1 MNDSSSFI
9 IKRDGSKV
17 DFDPSRIQVAIEKAL
32 VATGQKTIDSLKI
45 TEKVCQDLFKLS
57 SLPSVEKCQDLVEEE
72 LMSFGYHKTAKAYIL
87 YREERNK
94 KRGMVIPDEWKKKA
108 KDAVSYFDSVYN
120 YIVYLRTY
128 ARWLEDKGRRETWP
142 ETVDRFM
149 DCMKETVKDMLSEV
163 EYEELRQSILHMEVM
178 PSMRM
183 LQFSGDAA
191 RRNNV
196 CAYNCSY
203 IAPTK
208 LVHFHD
214 TMSIL
219 MSGTGVGYSIESKY
233 ISKLPVIKKQTG
245 DILGTHVVGDSRE
258 GWCEAFLLGL
268 ETWYDG
274 KDIIFDYSQ
283 VRKAGARLKTTGGRA
298 SGPQPLKD
306 LLDFSRKLIL
316 DKQESQLS
324 TINVHDL
331 MCKIGNIVV
340 CGGVRRCLAKGSRV
354 AARFGYRPIETI
366 KVGDEVVTE
375 KEFQKV
381 TAVFDQGE
389 QKVLEIRYM
398 DEGVLKC
405 TANHRVAVGDADE
418 YVWVEAGK
426 LSVGDNLVY
435 LSRYDSLGPVI
446 LGIAPIKSIK
456 ELEGTV
462 QTYDIEV
469 EEDHCFF
476 CENVLVHNSSLIS
489 ISDLSDE
496 AMRHAKDGNYW
507 NTHPDRGMANNS
519 AAYNKPPTDKELM
532 EEWLSLA
539 KSGSGE
545 RGIFNRS
552 NLFEQL
558 PERRIKLLGELIKD
572 MGTNPCI
579 AGDTWIQTV
588 DGPMQV
594 HELVGNPVNLTVNGK
609 ERKVLS
615 KGFYKTGNKRVMKIT
630 TENGL
635 GIVATPN
642 HPFIV
647 RDKEGRENKTE
658 LININVGDLV
668 CLDGMEPVAVRS
680 IESSKKPIDVYD
692 VTVEGHE
699 FIANGF
705 RVGNCGEILLL
716 PLEFCNLSSAILRAD
731 DTRDTI
737 IRKIRLATIL
747 GTYQSMLT
755 DFKNISPEWKKLAEL
770 ERLLGVSING
780 QRDCRYLQE
789 NVELLDVLK
798 ETAIETNRI
807 YAKRFGINQSAA
819 VTAIKPEG
827 TSSQTFNT
835 SSGLH
840 TRHAPFYIRR
850 VRISATDPLAMLL
863 IAEGV
868 PHFPENGQTIDNVN
882 TWVFEFPQKSPEGSI
897 CRKDL
902 TALDQLNY
910 WKEVKV
916 RYTEHNPSCTIS
928 VGEDE
933 WITCLNWLRENW
945 NIVGGLSFLPRNDN
959 DRVYTLSPY
968 EEITEEEYNRR
979 VKDMPDVDFS
989 KLILY
994 EKEDHTER
1002 KQQFACV
1009 GDKCEMV

>member
-32 VATGQKTIDSLKI
+32 SATGQKTIDSLKI

-94 KRGMVIPDEWKKKA
+94 LRGQVIPDEWKKKA

-128 ARWLEDKGRRETWP
+128 ARWLEDKSRRETWP
-142 ETVDRFM
+142 ETVDRYM
-149 DCMKETVKDMLSEV
+149 DCMKETVKDMLSDI
-163 EYEELRQSILHMEVM
+163 EYEELRQAILNMEVM
-178 PSMRM
+178 GSMRL
-183 LQFSGDAA
+183 LQFSGSAVK
-191 RRNNV
+191 RNNV

-214 TMSIL
+214 SMSIL
-219 MSGTGVGYSIESKY
+219 MSGTGTGFSIESKY

-245 DILGTHVVGDSRE
+245 EILPVHVVGDSRE
-258 GWCEAFLLGL
+258 GWCETFLLGL

-274 KDIIFDYSQ
+274 KDITFDYSQ

-298 SGPQPLKD
+298 SGPGPLKD

-316 DKQESQLS
+316 DKQEGQLS

-331 MCKIGNIVV
+331 MCKIGKIVV
-340 CGGVRRCLAKGSRV
+340 CGGVRRCLAKGSQV
-354 AARFGYRPIETI
+354 AARFGYKPIEDI

-375 KEFQKV
+375 KGFRKV
-381 TAVFDQGE
+381 TATFYQGE
-389 QKVLEIRYM
+389 QKVLEIRYK
-398 DEGVLKC
+398 DEGKLKC
-405 TANHRVAVGDADE
+405 TTNHRVAVGDADE

-426 LSVGDNLVY
+426 LSVDDNLVY

-446 LGIAPIKSIK
+446 LNVAPILSIE

-507 NTHPDRGMANNS
+507 NSHPDRCMSNNS
-519 AAYNKPPTDKELM
+519 AAYNRPPTDKELM

-572 MGTNPCI
+572 MGTNPC
-579 AGDTWIQTV
+579 
-588 DGPMQV
+588 
-594 HELVGNPVNLTVNGK
+594 
-609 ERKVLS
+609 
-615 KGFYKTGNKRVMKIT
+615 
-630 TENGL
+630 
-635 GIVATPN
+635 
-642 HPFIV
+642 
-647 RDKEGRENKTE
+647 
-658 LININVGDLV
+658 
-668 CLDGMEPVAVRS
+668 
-680 IESSKKPIDVYD
+680 
-692 VTVEGHE
+692 
-699 FIANGF
+699 
-705 RVGNCGEILLL
+705 GEILLL
-716 PLEFCNLSSAILRAD
+716 PLEFCNLSSVILRAN
-731 DTRDTI
+731 DTKDTI
-737 IRKIRLATIL
+737 IRKVRLATIL

-780 QRDCRYLQE
+780 QRDCKYLQE
-789 NVELLDVLK
+789 NVEILDVLK
-798 ETAIETNRI
+798 QTAIDTNI
-807 YAKRFGINQSAA
+807 EYAKRFGINQSSA
-819 VTAIKPEG
+819 VTAVKPEG

-840 TRHAPFYIRR
+840 ARHAEFYIRR
-850 VRISATDPLAMLL
+850 LRISATDPLAMLL

-868 PHFPENGQTIDNVN
+868 PHFPENGQTTENVN

-897 CRKDL
+897 CKKDL

-933 WITCLNWLRENW
+933 WINCLNWLRDNW
-945 NIVGGLSFLPRNDN
+945 NIVGGLSFLPRNDDN
-959 DRVYTLSPY
+959 NFYALSPY
-968 EEITEEEYNRR
+968 EEITEEEYNKL
-979 VKDMPDVDFS
+979 VKEMPDVDFS

-1002 KQQFACV
+1002 KMQFACV
-1009 GDKCEMV
+1009 GDKCELA